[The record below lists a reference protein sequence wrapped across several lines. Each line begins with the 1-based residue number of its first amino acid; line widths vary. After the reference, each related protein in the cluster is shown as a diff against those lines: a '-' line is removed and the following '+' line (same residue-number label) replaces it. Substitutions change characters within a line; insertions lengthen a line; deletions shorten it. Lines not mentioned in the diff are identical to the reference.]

1 MHLFRILAVCIFI
14 TSCGGGG
21 GGGSPAV
28 PFALTLASNSFSTD
42 EDTSYSGSFAASA
55 NETVTLEYLLTETTS
70 NGSLSF
76 SNTAN
81 IVYNPKDSASYLY
94 LAKIFK
100 IEEDKRQEE
109 KNIKTTLLLDP
120 KNEEAMFLLIDME
133 LERSNFSKA
142 DELSKDFKK
151 ICVDMCEKIAS
162 IESRL
167 KDFERKDAS

>member
-1 MHLFRILAVCIFI
+1 MKYLILIFTFI
-14 TSCGGGG
+14 
-21 GGGSPAV
+21 
-28 PFALTLASNSFSTD
+28 SFSL
-42 EDTSYSGSFAASA
+42 FAKA
-55 NETVTLEYLLTETTS
+55 NENNFFKEAKDLFDKQKYEDSKFL
-70 NGSLSF
+70 F
-76 SNTAN
+76 HRN

-151 ICVDMCEKIAS
+151 ICVDMCEKIGS

-167 KDFERKDAS
+167 KDFEIKDAS

>member
-1 MHLFRILAVCIFI
+1 MKYLILIFTFI
-14 TSCGGGG
+14 
-21 GGGSPAV
+21 
-28 PFALTLASNSFSTD
+28 SFSL
-42 EDTSYSGSFAASA
+42 FAKA
-55 NETVTLEYLLTETTS
+55 NENNFFQEAKDLFDKRKYEDSKFL
-70 NGSLSF
+70 F
-76 SNTAN
+76 HRN

-100 IEEDKRQEE
+100 IQEDKRQEE

-167 KDFERKDAS
+167 KDFEKKDAS

>member
-1 MHLFRILAVCIFI
+1 MKYLILIFTFI
-14 TSCGGGG
+14 
-21 GGGSPAV
+21 
-28 PFALTLASNSFSTD
+28 SFSF
-42 EDTSYSGSFAASA
+42 FANA
-55 NETVTLEYLLTETTS
+55 NENNFFNEAKDLFDKRKYEDSKFL
-70 NGSLSF
+70 F
-76 SNTAN
+76 HRN

-120 KNEEAMFLLIDME
+120 KNEEAMLLLIDME

-151 ICVDMCEKIAS
+151 ICVYMCEKIAS

>member
-1 MHLFRILAVCIFI
+1 MKYLILIFTFI
-14 TSCGGGG
+14 
-21 GGGSPAV
+21 
-28 PFALTLASNSFSTD
+28 SFSL
-42 EDTSYSGSFAASA
+42 FAKA
-55 NETVTLEYLLTETTS
+55 NENNFFKEAKDLFDKEKYEDSKFL
-70 NGSLSF
+70 F
-76 SNTAN
+76 HRN
-81 IVYNPKDSASYLY
+81 IVYNPKDSTSYLY

-151 ICVDMCEKIAS
+151 ICLEMCEKITS

>member
-1 MHLFRILAVCIFI
+1 MKYLILIFTFI
-14 TSCGGGG
+14 
-21 GGGSPAV
+21 
-28 PFALTLASNSFSTD
+28 SFSL
-42 EDTSYSGSFAASA
+42 FAKA
-55 NETVTLEYLLTETTS
+55 NENNFFDEAKDLFDKKKYEDSKFLFYR
-70 NGSLSF
+70 
-76 SNTAN
+76 N

-109 KNIKTTLLLDP
+109 KNINTTLLLDP

>member
-1 MHLFRILAVCIFI
+1 MKYLILIFTFI
-14 TSCGGGG
+14 
-21 GGGSPAV
+21 
-28 PFALTLASNSFSTD
+28 SFSL
-42 EDTSYSGSFAASA
+42 FAKA
-55 NETVTLEYLLTETTS
+55 NENNFFQEAKDLFDKRKYEDSKFL
-70 NGSLSF
+70 F
-76 SNTAN
+76 HRN

-120 KNEEAMFLLIDME
+120 RNEEAMFLLIDME

>member
-1 MHLFRILAVCIFI
+1 MKYLILIFTFI
-14 TSCGGGG
+14 
-21 GGGSPAV
+21 
-28 PFALTLASNSFSTD
+28 SFSL
-42 EDTSYSGSFAASA
+42 FAKA
-55 NETVTLEYLLTETTS
+55 NENNFFKEAKDLFDNEKYEDSKFL
-70 NGSLSF
+70 F
-76 SNTAN
+76 HRN
-81 IVYNPKDSASYLY
+81 IVYNPKDSESYLY

-151 ICVDMCEKIAS
+151 ICVKMCEKIAS

>member
-1 MHLFRILAVCIFI
+1 MKNLILIIAFSLFTIMAKAEKNNFFMDAKDLFDNKKYEESKFLFYR
-14 TSCGGGG
+14 
-21 GGGSPAV
+21 
-28 PFALTLASNSFSTD
+28 
-42 EDTSYSGSFAASA
+42 
-55 NETVTLEYLLTETTS
+55 
-70 NGSLSF
+70 
-76 SNTAN
+76 N
-81 IVYNPKDSASYLY
+81 IVYNPKDAPSYLY

-109 KNIKTTLLLDP
+109 KNINTTLLLDP

-151 ICVDMCEKIAS
+151 ICVKMCSKISS
-162 IESRL
+162 IESQI